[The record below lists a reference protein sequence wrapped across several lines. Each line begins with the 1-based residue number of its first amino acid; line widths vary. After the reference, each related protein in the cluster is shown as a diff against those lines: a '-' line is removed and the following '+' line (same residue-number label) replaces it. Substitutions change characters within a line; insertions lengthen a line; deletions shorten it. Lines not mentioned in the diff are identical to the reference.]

1 MFKIRNIL
9 FLFVFILL
17 IFSCNKD
24 ENGSI
29 PVVDVLSPAE
39 NDIFSISDTIPVIA
53 TIRDERLIT
62 NVQVVLV
69 NEDFTPVAR
78 EYNLHPN
85 SNSYDLDLSYV
96 IDGNSLE
103 SGTYYILVKAKNES
117 KFKNVYREIEIKG
130 EPLRLEKILVVT
142 GEGEQHISVSGIDSS
157 HTVSLL
163 FNVDV
168 EYAASCI
175 SSQFQQFYLAGK
187 TLVDLR
193 TFSLDDN
200 SAEWDIPLGMTP
212 PIHNDN
218 CLYADEYLF
227 VTYNSLYIRGY
238 DNNGDV
244 VFTTN
249 VTSHDKPGAVFRL
262 NDYVLVDMQKQNS
275 AGSPELV
282 TYYVESGIEMQTR
295 QTQFEVV
302 SFFRHTDK
310 KVFITA
316 NNSNT
321 GQLFSFNIEPGVL
334 EHLSDLTG
342 KIVSSDIIDA
352 NRILLGTES
361 DIYIYDYSTMQLVQ
375 FMADIEVVE
384 ISYDALNSDLYLSS
398 STEVKKYKFPEMMLE
413 NTYSFGDTIKNVHLL
428 YNR

>member
-1 MFKIRNIL
+1 MFKIRSIL

-17 IFSCNKD
+17 NPSCNKD
-24 ENGSI
+24 EETSI

-39 NDIFSISDTIPVIA
+39 NDIFSVSDTIPVIA

-62 NVQVVLV
+62 NVHVVLV
-69 NEDFTPVAR
+69 NEAFTPVAK

-85 SNSYDLDLSYV
+85 SSSYDLDLSYV
-96 IDGNSLE
+96 MDENSLE

-117 KFKNVYREIEIKG
+117 KFKNAYRKIQIKG
-130 EPLRLEKILVVT
+130 EPLNLEMILVVT

-157 HTVSLL
+157 QTVSLL
-163 FNVDV
+163 FNVDID
-168 EYAASCI
+168 YAASCI
-175 SSQFQQFYLAGK
+175 NSQFQQFYLAGK
-187 TLVDLR
+187 TLIELR

-200 SAEWDIPLGMTP
+200 SVEWDIALGMTP
-212 PIHNDN
+212 PLHNDN

-227 VTYNSLYIRGY
+227 ATYNSQYIRGY
-238 DNNGDV
+238 DNSGYV
-244 VFTTN
+244 VFTAN
-249 VTSHDKPGAVFRL
+249 ITSHDKPGAVFRL

-282 TYYVESGIEMQTR
+282 TYWVKSGIEMQAR

-302 SFFRHTDK
+302 CFFRHTDK

-316 NNSNT
+316 NNSGT
-321 GQLFSFNIEPGVL
+321 GQLFSFNIELGVL

-352 NRILLGTES
+352 NRILIGTES
-361 DIYIYDYSTMQLVQ
+361 DIFIYDYSTMQLVP
-375 FMADIEVVE
+375 FMADIEVVNIRYE
-384 ISYDALNSDLYLSS
+384 ALNSDLYLSS
-398 STEVKKYKFPEMMLE
+398 SKEVKKYKFPEMMLE
-413 NTYSFGDTIKNVHLL
+413 NTYSFEDSIKNVHLL